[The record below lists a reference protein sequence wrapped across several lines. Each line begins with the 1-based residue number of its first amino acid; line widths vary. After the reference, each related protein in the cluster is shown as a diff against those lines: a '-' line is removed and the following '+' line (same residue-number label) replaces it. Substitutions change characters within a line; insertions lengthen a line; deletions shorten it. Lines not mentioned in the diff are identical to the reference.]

1 MNEKYLAG
9 IGAGLLLISF
19 GIVISYFIA
28 SGVESKLAE
37 TNQTIIFQQLSEL
50 NENTPEKLKNTTVVQ
65 GFRKFIGNTVEDLK
79 NKVIL
84 ENSTLYS
91 ELKNT
96 TSNSKN

>member
-1 MNEKYLAG
+1 MNEKYLSG

-28 SGVESKLAE
+28 SGVENKLAE
-37 TNQTIIFQQLSEL
+37 TNKTIIFQQLGEL

-96 TSNSKN
+96 TNNSKN